1 MQVEEDNEEKEKQ
14 KEKEK
19 GKGKE
24 EQKQPNESEKE
35 QQQQQKQPTPS
46 TKQPTKGR
54 QTVSGELPE
63 LTNPQPPELFFGAVL
78 SLIASIPTVK

>member
-14 KEKEK
+14 KEK

-46 TKQPTKGR
+46 TKKPTKER

-63 LTNPQPPELFFGAVL
+63 LTNPEPPELFFGAVL